1 MGESSDAE
9 SLHSEVALANC
20 GIHERDCG
28 LKVLVISFSRREPRH
43 GEAFVPVQSAMLA
56 HRAVEYWHPDRKPN
70 THERQRLLIVAL
82 AQCHGA
88 VLTDN
93 QTVELEQWQPLRSLQ
108 ESGRTEVTYRTQSRR
123 VQITHG
129 LCHDRKQ

>member
-28 LKVLVISFSRREPRH
+28 LKGLVISFSRREPRH

-56 HRAVEYWHPDRKPN
+56 HRAVEYWHPDRKPK

-82 AQCHGA
+82 AQCHSA
-88 VLTDN
+88 VLTGN
-93 QTVELEQWQPLRSLQ
+93 QMCQGQYSLRLAISASLSA
-108 ESGRTEVTYRTQSRR
+108 ESTTSSKVSTPT
-123 VQITHG
+123 
-129 LCHDRKQ
+129 